1 MCPTKN
7 RLSLRASVSFG
18 FFMSGEAGKRGSGEA
33 RQGGGEAR
41 RRGKEKGTM
50 ITCISN
56 LGNF

>member
-41 RRGKEKGTM
+41 QGGGKARRGGEARKKEP
-50 ITCISN
+50 
-56 LGNF
+56 